1 VLQTEQSANKQSGCN
16 MALPVILV
24 ALSILIAASTQS
36 QAQPRERAP
45 DKAAMPAA
53 SCDEFLPPKKQAGG
67 RSIGPEECRIVSE
80 EVVFNLKG
88 QRFLRLELRISG
100 TVEGW
105 SVKQGPRTEYFNDA
119 PDFVF
124 AQSGNNGPRFKS
136 IGRYTAASGHGM
148 SLFIPANAADWNGKL
163 FVTAHGAGAYGA
175 VHTLIQRNA
184 AADFNPLTNHNRYV
198 GLMLDRGYAVAH
210 TLRSTQIGGGDV
222 VVTLEDGTTQK
233 ANISSHGAFLTDF
246 TAIAQNLAQQKLGR
260 RSARSYFYGFSAG
273 GFLGRMVHYAPGLNK
288 SDDGRLLFDAFLID
302 DAGGGEW
309 RPVLKTD
316 GKDTLFVGEDKARF
330 RPQIDLTH
338 QLYAGDSNDFLI
350 KKRENAEILK
360 AKGLSDKHRVYEI
373 RGVSHFDAGQTQLA
387 DLVPQTLDLGGLMAS
402 FLDMLDRWVETGE
415 APPPSRSDVAALTG
429 ADHPAVALPEIA
441 CPLGMHYVFPAAH
454 GTSRRAFQ
462 ETAFAAF
469 DGANLEPIDGRGQFV
484 DMNGNGKRDTRETVA
499 QAWAR
504 LGLLKTGERFTHG
517 KYVAC
522 VAAAAAKLV
531 DQGFLP
537 PRMLPYYV
545 NRAAASGVGE

>member
-1 VLQTEQSANKQSGCN
+1 
-16 MALPVILV
+16 MARPVILV
-24 ALSILIAASTQS
+24 ALSILIAASTPA

-53 SCDEFLPPKKQAGG
+53 SCDEFLSPKKQAGG
-67 RSIGPEECRIVSE
+67 KSIGPEECRIVSE

-88 QRFLRLELRISG
+88 QKFLRLELRISG

-124 AQSGNNGPRFKS
+124 AQSGNNGPRFKG

-175 VHTLIQRNA
+175 VHTLIPRNP

-222 VVTLEDGTTQK
+222 VVTLDDGTTQK
-233 ANISSHGAFLTDF
+233 ANISSHGAFLKDF
-246 TAIAQNLAQQKLGR
+246 TAIAQNVVQQKLGR

-273 GFLGRMVHYAPGLNK
+273 GFLGRMVQYAPGLNK
-288 SDDGRLLFDAFLID
+288 GDDGRPLFDAFLID

-330 RPQIDLTH
+330 RRQIDLTH

-387 DLVPQTLDLGGLMAS
+387 DLVPQTLDLGSLVAS

-429 ADHPAVALPEIA
+429 ADHPAIALPEIA
-441 CPLGMHYVFPAAH
+441 CPMGVHYVFPAAH

-462 ETAFAAF
+462 ETAFAAY

-484 DMNGNGKRDTRETVA
+484 DMNGNGKRDQRETVP
-499 QAWAR
+499 QAWTR
-504 LGLLKTGERFTHG
+504 LGLLKAGERFTHG